1 MGRSLKHLIQ
11 LVSQFEKQGIALKSL
26 QENIDTGSASGKL
39 IFHIFGALTEFECN
53 LIKERTMAGLAAARA
68 RGKLGGRSKK
78 LSLEKRQHIVK
89 LYREKKYSV
98 KEICN
103 LMGIS
108 KPTLY
113 SYLREE
119 NSSKV

>member
-1 MGRSLKHLIQ
+1 MN
-11 LVSQFEKQGIALKSL
+11 QFDKQEVALKSL
-26 QENIDTGSASGKL
+26 QENIDTDSASGKL
-39 IFHIFGALTEFECN
+39 IFHIFGALTEFEHN

-68 RGKLGGRSKK
+68 RGRLGGRPKK
-78 LSLEKRQHIVK
+78 LSGEKRRHAIK
-89 LYREKKYSV
+89 LYREKKYTV
-98 KEICN
+98 KEICS

-119 NSSKV
+119 NSSKK

>member
-1 MGRSLKHLIQ
+1 M
-11 LVSQFEKQGIALKSL
+11 SQFEKQGIALKSL